1 MPQKIISLE
10 ESKLI
15 KPIYLTCRIN
25 RNGPTYDINPLK
37 INPEAKKLGLEL
49 EDLMPSYFVIINPKS
64 HRGGIK
70 GHYHNKKKEI
80 YSLINGRLIFFVSDL
95 AGNKEIIDFDTRI
108 PKKVKEG
115 DRIRFPVVYLPPKV
129 AHLVYNPLDNIQT
142 LLVLSR
148 YSDEEAY
155 KNGDII
161 EFDAVGGDLKKVAP
175 QIKL

>member
-1 MPQKIISLE
+1 MKIIKLE

-37 INPEAKKLGLEL
+37 TNPKTKELGLEI
-49 EDLMPSYFVIINPKS
+49 EDLLPSYFVIVNPKS

-80 YSLINGRLIFFVSDL
+80 YSLINGRLIFFVSNL
-95 AGNKEIIDFDTRI
+95 SGNREIIDFDTRI
-108 PKKVKEG
+108 PKDVKEG
-115 DRIRFPVVYLPPKV
+115 DRIKFPVIYLPPKI
-129 AHLVYNPLDNIQT
+129 AHLIYNPLSHAQT

-148 YSDEEAY
+148 YSDEEAF
-155 KNGDII
+155 KSGDII
-161 EFDAVGGDLKKVAP
+161 EFDAVGGDLEKVASK
-175 QIKL
+175 IKL